1 MIELVILG
9 ISFHFATILFLEVF
23 LLISSRSGVGVDNL
37 HGVVGVSGYA
47 RWAVT
52 SKLEPGGGLN
62 IVALPND
69 LESLDQ
75 VKALSPF
82 LE

>member
-37 HGVVGVSGYA
+37 HGVVGVSGNA

-52 SKLEPGGGLN
+52 SKFN